1 MIKSYSLLIIA
12 LITNIM
18 VFGQTGQ
25 FTDDPYQ
32 VSFVTS
38 DLPKF
43 WAAFD
48 SLSVAE
54 RNPFETYI
62 GQGSA
67 GVKGFVPYRIINA
80 DSLRS
85 MVLQRK
91 KDYEAVRG
99 MEEQIKQKVQEIK
112 PYFYGFKY
120 WYPEAIFPPVYFV
133 MGRFNSGG
141 TTSEEGLII
150 GVEKLTDLNG
160 LPSLIIHESVHFQQK
175 WPEHET
181 TLLEHAILEGSAD
194 FLAELITGIKAGGA
208 SNEAYAYGEIH
219 KDQLCREFVARMS
232 EPDIKDWLYGT
243 SGKDDRP
250 NDLGYW
256 MGYNIVQTY
265 FDQVDD
271 KRQAVQHILNLE
283 DFDAFLQESGFLA
296 IYQETVIEKP

>member
-1 MIKSYSLLIIA
+1 MN
-12 LITNIM
+12 IT
-18 VFGQTGQ
+18 VFGQAGQ
-25 FTDDPYQ
+25 FTTDPYQ
-32 VSFVTS
+32 VEFVTS

-43 WAAFD
+43 WAAFNA
-48 SLSVAE
+48 LSE
-54 RNPFETYI
+54 SDDNPFETYI
-62 GQGSA
+62 RQGSA
-67 GVKGFVPYRIINA
+67 GVQGFVPYRIINA

-85 MVLQRK
+85 MVRRRTE
-91 KDYEAVRG
+91 DYEAVRG
-99 MEEQIKQKVQEIK
+99 MEEKIKQKEQAIK

-120 WYPEAIFPPVYFV
+120 WYPEAVFPPVYFV

-181 TLLEHAILEGSAD
+181 TLLEHSILEGSAD
-194 FLAELITGIKAGGA
+194 FLAELVTGIPAGGS
-208 SNEAYAYGEIH
+208 SNQAYAYGEAH
-219 KDQLCREFVARMS
+219 KDPLCQEFVARMN

-256 MGYNIVQTY
+256 MGYKIVRAY
-265 FDQVDD
+265 FDQKED
-271 KRQAVQHILNLE
+271 KREAVRHILTLE
-283 DFDAFLQESGFLA
+283 NFEAFLQESGFLES
-296 IYQETVIEKP
+296 YQETVR